1 LDKRFTQLYKI
12 MDIKNLE
19 NKFKI
24 FEGSIYFNYSL
35 KKLNWFNIGGNTK
48 IYFKPNNLNDL
59 IDFLKLYK
67 DNNNLFVIGAGSNV
81 LFKDDLFDGA
91 VIKLSKNF
99 SRISLLDE
107 NIIIAGSSV
116 LDKSL
121 SDFAMENS
129 LSGFEF
135 LSCIPGTI
143 GGGIRMNS
151 GCFDVEFKDILVSAQ
166 VINRAGKVSTI
177 PAKDILF
184 DYRSCN
190 LPKDLIFLSA
200 TFQGKKDKKENIK
213 EKINNLKI
221 KKEKAQPTRIK
232 TGGSTF
238 KNPIKQTNKKVW
250 EIIKQ
255 SVPNDI
261 QFGDAAI
268 SNKHTNFFINKGN
281 ASYKDMKKLIDFV
294 KDSVRNKT
302 GINLDLEIILV
313 E

>member
-1 LDKRFTQLYKI
+1 
-12 MDIKNLE
+12 MDINNLE
-19 NKFKI
+19 NKFKVLK
-24 FEGSIYFNYSL
+24 ESVYFNYSL

-48 IYFKPNNLNDL
+48 IYFKPNSLNDL
-59 IDFLKLYK
+59 INFLKLYEDHK
-67 DNNNLFVIGAGSNV
+67 NLFVLGAGSNV

-99 SRISLLDE
+99 SRISLLNE
-107 NIIIAGSSV
+107 STIIAGSGA

-151 GCFDVEFKDILVSAQ
+151 GCFESEFKDILVSVQA
-166 VINRAGKVSTI
+166 INRNGMVLTI
-177 PAKDILF
+177 PAKDIIF
-184 DYRSCN
+184 NYRFCN
-190 LPKDLIFLSA
+190 LPKNLIFLSA
-200 TFQGKKDKKENIK
+200 TFQGKKDNKENIK
-213 EKINNLKI
+213 ELIKKLKM

-238 KNPIKQTNKKVW
+238 KNPIKQTDKKVW
-250 EIIKQ
+250 EIIKK
-255 SVPNDI
+255 SVPDNV
-261 QFGDAAI
+261 QFGDAVI
-268 SNKHTNFFINKGN
+268 SNKHCNFFVNKGN
-281 ASYKDMKKLIDFV
+281 ASYEDMKRLIDYV
-294 KDSVRNKT
+294 KESVKKKT

>member
-1 LDKRFTQLYKI
+1 
-12 MDIKNLE
+12 MDITNLE

-24 FEGSIYFNYSL
+24 FKESIYFNYSL

-48 IYFKPNNLNDL
+48 IYFKASNLNDL
-59 IDFLKLYK
+59 INFLKLYG
-67 DNNNLFVIGAGSNV
+67 DNNNLFILGAGSNV

-99 SRISLLDE
+99 SKISLLNE
-107 NIIIAGSSV
+107 NTIIAGSSV

-121 SDFAMENS
+121 SGFAMENG
-129 LSGFEF
+129 LSGLEF

-151 GCFDVEFKDILVSAQ
+151 GCFDSEFKDILISVQAISRNGE
-166 VINRAGKVSTI
+166 VLTI

-190 LPKDLIFLSA
+190 LSKDLIFLSA

-213 EKINNLKI
+213 EKINQLKI

-261 QFGDAAI
+261 KFGDAAI
-268 SNKHTNFFINKGN
+268 SNKHSNFFINKGN
-281 ASYKDMKKLIDFV
+281 ASFKDMKKLIEFV
-294 KDSVRNKT
+294 KNNVKNKT

>member
-1 LDKRFTQLYKI
+1 

-19 NKFKI
+19 EKFKV
-24 FEGSIYFNYSL
+24 FKGNIYFNYSL

-48 IYFKPNNLNDL
+48 IYFKPSSLNDL
-59 IDFLKLYK
+59 IDFLKLYNDK
-67 DNNNLFVIGAGSNV
+67 KKLFILGAGSNV
-81 LFKDDLFDGA
+81 LFKDDLFEGA
-91 VIKLSKNF
+91 VIKLSRNF
-99 SRISLLDE
+99 SRISLLNE
-107 NIIIAGSSV
+107 NTIVAGSSA

-121 SDFAMENS
+121 SDFAMENT

-151 GCFDVEFKDILVSAQ
+151 GCFDSEFKDILVSVQA
-166 VINRAGKVSTI
+166 INRIGQVLTI
-177 PAKDILF
+177 PSKDILF
-184 DYRSCN
+184 KYRSCN

-200 TFQGKKDKKENIK
+200 TFQGQKDKKENIK
-213 EKINNLKI
+213 EKINYLKL
-221 KKEKAQPTRIK
+221 KKEKAQPTKIK

-255 SVPNDI
+255 SIPGDI

-268 SNKHTNFFINKGN
+268 SNKHTNFFINKGS
-281 ASYKDMKKLIDFV
+281 ASFKDMKKLIDFV
-294 KDSVRNKT
+294 KKNVKDKT

>member
-1 LDKRFTQLYKI
+1 

-19 NKFKI
+19 DKFKI
-24 FEGSIYFNYSL
+24 FKESINFNYSL

-48 IYFKPNNLNDL
+48 IYFKPNSLNDL
-59 IDFLKLYK
+59 IKFLKLYEY
-67 DNNNLFVIGAGSNV
+67 NNNLFVLGAGSNV

-99 SRISLLDE
+99 SRISLLNE
-107 NIIIAGSSV
+107 NTIIAGSGV
-116 LDKSL
+116 LDKLL

-151 GCFDVEFKDILVSAQ
+151 GCFDSEFKDILVSVQA
-166 VINRAGKVSTI
+166 INRNGEVLTI
-177 PAKDILF
+177 PTKDILF
-184 DYRSCN
+184 NYRSCN

-200 TFQGKKDKKENIK
+200 TFQGKKDNKDNIK
-213 EKINNLKI
+213 ETIKKLKI

-250 EIIKQ
+250 EVIKK
-255 SVPNDI
+255 SVPDDI
-261 QFGDAAI
+261 SFGDAAI
-268 SNKHTNFFINKGN
+268 SNKHANFFINKGN
-281 ASYKDMKKLIDFV
+281 ASYKDMKKLIDYV
-294 KDSVRNKT
+294 KESVKNKT
-302 GINLDLEIILV
+302 GVNLDLEIILV

>member
-1 LDKRFTQLYKI
+1 

-19 NKFKI
+19 NKIKI
-24 FEGSIYFNYSL
+24 FKESINFNYSL
-35 KKLNWFNIGGNTK
+35 KKLNWFNIGGNAK
-48 IYFKPNNLNDL
+48 IYFKPNSLNDL
-59 IDFLKLYK
+59 IKFLKLYEYNK
-67 DNNNLFVIGAGSNV
+67 NLFVLGAGSNV
-81 LFKDDLFDGA
+81 LFKDDLYDGA

-99 SRISLLDE
+99 SRISLLNE
-107 NIIIAGSSV
+107 NTIIAGSRV
-116 LDKSL
+116 LDKLL

-129 LSGFEF
+129 VSGFEF

-151 GCFDVEFKDILVSAQ
+151 GCFDSEFKDILVSVQA
-166 VINRAGKVSTI
+166 INRNGEVLTI
-177 PAKDILF
+177 PTKDILF
-184 DYRSCN
+184 NYRSCN

-200 TFQGKKDKKENIK
+200 TFQGKKNNKDNIK
-213 EKINNLKI
+213 ETIKKLKI

-250 EIIKQ
+250 EIIKE
-255 SVPNDI
+255 SVPNDV

-268 SNKHTNFFINKGN
+268 SNKHMNFFINKGN

-294 KDSVRNKT
+294 KDSVRSRT

-313 E
+313 K

>member
-1 LDKRFTQLYKI
+1 

-19 NKFKI
+19 EKFKV
-24 FEGSIYFNYSL
+24 FKGNIYFNYSL

-48 IYFKPNNLNDL
+48 IYFKPSSLNDL
-59 IDFLKLYK
+59 IDFLKLYNDK
-67 DNNNLFVIGAGSNV
+67 KKLFILGAGSNV
-81 LFKDDLFDGA
+81 LFKDDLFEGA
-91 VIKLSKNF
+91 VIKLSRNF
-99 SRISLLDE
+99 SRISLLNE
-107 NIIIAGSSV
+107 NTIVAGSSA

-121 SDFAMENS
+121 SDFAMENT

-151 GCFDVEFKDILVSAQ
+151 GCFDSEFKDILVSVQA
-166 VINRAGKVSTI
+166 INRIGQVLTI
-177 PAKDILF
+177 PSKDILF
-184 DYRSCN
+184 KYRSCN

-200 TFQGKKDKKENIK
+200 TFQGQKDKKENIK
-213 EKINNLKI
+213 EKINYLKL
-221 KKEKAQPTRIK
+221 KKEKAQPTKIK

-255 SVPNDI
+255 SIPGDI

-281 ASYKDMKKLIDFV
+281 ASYKDMKKLIDYV
-294 KDSVRNKT
+294 KESVKNKT
-302 GINLDLEIILV
+302 GVNLDLEIILV